1 MIRAMNASLGAE
13 PRRRM
18 TPEEHAL
25 RSAYL
30 AAVAAAPSSAPIY
43 LAEAI
48 LDAHGQH
55 AIEVIDAMPAAVR
68 KAEKARAVPIHY
80 DRPPVAADLAAKM
93 TRLDAGPWADTAP
106 KSAWEIASD
115 VGPWRIAAAIG
126 LGALFAA
133 VLTWGA

>member
-1 MIRAMNASLGAE
+1 MSSAMNTSLGIE
-13 PRRRM
+13 PRRLI
-18 TPEEHAL
+18 TTAEYNL
-25 RSAYL
+25 RNAYL
-30 AAVAAAPSSAPIY
+30 EAVTAAPSSAPIY

-115 VGPWRIAAAIG
+115 VGPWRIAAACA
-126 LGALFAA
+126 LGALFAS
-133 VLTWGA
+133 VLVWGA